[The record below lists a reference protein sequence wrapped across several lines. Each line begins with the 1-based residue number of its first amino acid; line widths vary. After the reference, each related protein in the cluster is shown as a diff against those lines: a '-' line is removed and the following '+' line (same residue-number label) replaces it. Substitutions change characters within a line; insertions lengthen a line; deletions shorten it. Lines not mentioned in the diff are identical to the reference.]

1 MTYNYLLQ
9 LVSFLLQSKNEFL
22 FAIHNNHL
30 QKTIFQADI
39 IFNCPVLQFHGGFY
53 SLRQYYWAARRDPD
67 VNAFRNYFWRNEK
80 NELMGVCFCKLGQ
93 TIEKPE
99 PVSSNELLDPCLISC
114 YKLCQLFQT
123 QIVICG

>member
-9 LVSFLLQSKNEFL
+9 LVSFLLQSKYEFL

-30 QKTIFQADI
+30 QKSIFQADL
-39 IFNCPVLQFHGGFY
+39 IFNCPVLQFHGGFIHNG
-53 SLRQYYWAARRDPD
+53 SIIGRLDAI
-67 VNAFRNYFWRNEK
+67 VNAFRNYFWWNEK

-99 PVSSNELLDPCLISC
+99 PVSLNYIKQNRLKDTLRL
-114 YKLCQLFQT
+114 
-123 QIVICG
+123 